1 MVLHDFVFKKT
12 VLPYGVEKG
21 QKKSCSP
28 VVLKNKRKTVTT
40 HNGEWMS
47 VDNC

>member
-21 QKKSCSP
+21 QKKSCFP
-28 VVLKNKRKTVTT
+28 VVLKYKRNTVSTY
-40 HNGEWMS
+40 HP
-47 VDNC
+47 